1 MNARKLIILL
11 VLAGALVVAA
21 ALVLGKQQRV
31 TSAETEISTPAVV
44 GLQGKINDV
53 RHLSIS
59 QSNLRT
65 DIELDKDGV
74 WRVKQLTGYPAD
86 LSKIRQYL
94 YQLASAKRIERG
106 TADPEMFSRVRLS
119 DDTGV
124 RIKGAGTE
132 DAPVFDVVIGK
143 FDRTLKGTFL
153 RVHDENQSWLV
164 SEKLTPEVT
173 DLFWVDPVIV
183 NVERS
188 RIWQIRL
195 GHEGLP
201 PVEIDRE
208 RPAADFLLKNIP
220 EGKELTGVYDIYSIA
235 TAVENMRL
243 SNVAKSDALPDAVKT
258 TAHFL
263 TIDGL
268 ELEVRIAP
276 GKVRGTH
283 WAQVEARFLPE
294 AIIDTEEA
302 KKLSKK
308 PEEVQK
314 EVAEINARVGGWIYI
329 LDDFPYK
336 LMTRRMDEVTKPI
349 TTEKDKKKA
358 AGAK

>member
-1 MNARKLIILL
+1 MSGRKLMFLL
-11 VLAGALVVAA
+11 AVAA
-21 ALVLGKQQRV
+21 ALVAAAVLVLGKQQRA
-31 TSAETEISTPAVV
+31 TSAQKEISTPAVA

-59 QSNLRT
+59 QSNMLT
-65 DIELDKDGV
+65 DVELGDDGV
-74 WRVKQLTGYPAD
+74 WRVKQLTDYPAD
-86 LSKIRQYL
+86 ISKIRQYL
-94 YQLASAKRIERG
+94 YQLASAKRLERG
-106 TADPEMFSRVRLS
+106 TANPEMFSRVQLS
-119 DDTGV
+119 DAAGV
-124 RIKGAGTE
+124 RIKGAGVG

-153 RVHDENQSWLV
+153 RRYDEDQSWLV

-195 GHEGLP
+195 DHQGRP

-220 EGKELTGVYDIYSIA
+220 HGMELTSVYDIYSIA

-243 SNVAKSDALPDAVKT
+243 SNVAKADTLPDPVTT

-294 AIIDTEEA
+294 AILESEEA
-302 KKLSKK
+302 KKLGKK

-329 LDDFPYK
+329 LDDFAYK
-336 LMTRRMDEVTKPI
+336 LMTRGMDEVTKPI
-349 TTEKDKKKA
+349 TAEKDKNPAKK
-358 AGAK
+358 